1 MDKSA
6 LFDKLLE
13 IFDKRLD
20 PEYLDVWWIGKNLT
34 ISVSYRSTTVDRY
47 YWTLRYI
54 DSGRHHVG
62 FRAAPRIGHLER
74 VKRIFGYLTRMDQK
88 WESVTYFPSGVGM

>member
-62 FRAAPRIGHLER
+62 F
-74 VKRIFGYLTRMDQK
+74 
-88 WESVTYFPSGVGM
+88 